1 MTTAQLL
8 YAVSFRRPRST
19 CRMRPRARRARLK
32 CRCHTPAP
40 EPSQH
45 VGLLQAAAQHVQN
58 AIQGFAGTPG
68 PSGAAANPLPVTF
81 QKQPFQASAYG
92 QPDNTV
98 SSTPSLDG
106 SSGAGRRLQEL
117 PQGLDAGLAATAR
130 WLGTAAAAAAGGV
143 TCVKSHKPY
152 PGRLLADGGALLLPV
167 PPQPRGAAGQPGN
180 TQGPQGGPQRGPQG
194 GPQGGPPG
202 ANAGM
207 VSDTPP
213 VRQSWADVVQQSTP
227 ILAAHAAAT
236 NPPAAPQ
243 QPLSLTGFPESHPE
257 VPPAP
262 MAVPDKGSGAPPPL
276 GSTVAAVAPAPAG
289 SAGAPTPGTGIAFWL
304 PPVTF
309 QGYKLPAL
317 AVPQLPAPAP
327 PPPSR
332 AVTPLDVG
340 GAGRPQ
346 SFLQARPQPQQQPPG
361 LPGLDPTSKLV
372 YVGLGGSQA
381 TAGR

>member
-1 MTTAQLL
+1 
-8 YAVSFRRPRST
+8 
-19 CRMRPRARRARLK
+19 
-32 CRCHTPAP
+32 
-40 EPSQH
+40 
-45 VGLLQAAAQHVQN
+45 
-58 AIQGFAGTPG
+58 
-68 PSGAAANPLPVTF
+68 
-81 QKQPFQASAYG
+81 
-92 QPDNTV
+92 
-98 SSTPSLDG
+98 
-106 SSGAGRRLQEL
+106 
-117 PQGLDAGLAATAR
+117 
-130 WLGTAAAAAAGGV
+130 
-143 TCVKSHKPY
+143 
-152 PGRLLADGGALLLPV
+152 
-167 PPQPRGAAGQPGN
+167 
-180 TQGPQGGPQRGPQG
+180 
-194 GPQGGPPG
+194 
-202 ANAGM
+202 M

-236 NPPAAPQ
+236 NPPAALQ
-243 QPLSLTGFPESHPE
+243 QPISLTGFPESHPE
-257 VPPAP
+257 APPAP
-262 MAVPDKGSGAPPPL
+262 MAVPDKSSGAPPPL
-276 GSTVAAVAPAPAG
+276 GSAVAAAAPAPAG

-317 AVPQLPAPAP
+317 AVPQLPAPPP

-332 AVTPLDVG
+332 AGTPLDTG